1 MSYELRIERLIDAP
15 PEVVFDAFVD
25 PDAQKQLYEDKTEPS
40 WTVESDLDLRVG
52 GTWTI
57 GFRKA
62 GEEPYRETNVFS
74 EVERPRRMVFDSTM
88 FMGHDAGNV
97 ETTVTVTFDAR
108 DGKTLLTILQTGF
121 EREQDRDDI
130 QGGWP
135 SILDALERV
144 VAARA
149 SGWAGQLR

>member
-1 MSYELRIERLIDAP
+1 MSYELRIERLIDAR

-25 PDAQKQLYEDKTEPS
+25 PDAQKELYDDETEPS

-57 GFRKA
+57 VFGKE
-62 GEEPYRETNVFS
+62 GEEPYRESNVFS
-74 EVERPRRMVFDSTM
+74 EVERPRRIVFASTM
-88 FMGHDAGNV
+88 FMGRDAGSV
-97 ETTVTVTFDAR
+97 ETTVTVTFEAR
-108 DGKTLLTILQTGF
+108 EGKTLLTIQQTGF
-121 EREQDRDDI
+121 ERAQDRDDI

-149 SGWAGQLR
+149 SG